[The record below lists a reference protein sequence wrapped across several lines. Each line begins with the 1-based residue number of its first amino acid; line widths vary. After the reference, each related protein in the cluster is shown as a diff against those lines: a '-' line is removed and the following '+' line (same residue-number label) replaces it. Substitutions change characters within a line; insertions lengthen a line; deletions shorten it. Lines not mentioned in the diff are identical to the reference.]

1 MKIIAKSLA
10 VALILI
16 LTTLNLN
23 FVYQLNP
30 FDLQFGVE
38 ISDIQASST
47 LEHDHIMEEEICW
60 VTGEEIDICRYSPNM
75 ICDVPAQDTCSDSN
89 PGEN

>member
-1 MKIIAKSLA
+1 M
-10 VALILI
+10 
-16 LTTLNLN
+16 
-23 FVYQLNP
+23 
-30 FDLQFGVE
+30 
-38 ISDIQASST
+38 SDIQASST